1 MSVSQYPVP
10 MKATRA
16 STGVPVPFGHRNV
29 PAMFAGGTLIS
40 QREPREDLRFAGRVT
55 RSNRFPVEAAL
66 AMNEVRVGRMGHHVD
81 TRC

>member
-10 MKATRA
+10 VKNARG

-29 PAMFAGGTLIS
+29 PAILAGGLLI
-40 QREPREDLRFAGRVT
+40 REPREDLRFAGRIT
-55 RSNRFPVEAAL
+55 RPNRFPVEAAL
-66 AMNEVRVGRMGHHVD
+66 AMNEVRVGRMGYHVD

>member
-10 MKATRA
+10 VMSARG

-29 PAMFAGGTLIS
+29 PAILAGGPLIGA
-40 QREPREDLRFAGRVT
+40 PREDLRFAGRMT
-55 RSNRFPVEAAL
+55 RPNRFPVEAAL
-66 AMNEVRVGRMGHHVD
+66 AMNEVRAGRMGHYVD

>member
-10 MKATRA
+10 MKGNQGSA
-16 STGVPVPFGHRNV
+16 GVPVPFGHRNL
-29 PAMFAGGTLIS
+29 PASLAGGSLI
-40 QREPREDLRFAGRVT
+40 RDRAPREDLRFAGRVT
-55 RSNRFPVEAAL
+55 RPNRFPVEAAL